1 VALKKQTKGDTK
13 MTKTATIKMEKAITK
28 IAVDRLEIETLERRG
43 SDSLDFHDV
52 SVWALKEM
60 LEKAYKA
67 GMEAAQK

>member
-1 VALKKQTKGDTK
+1 
-13 MTKTATIKMEKAITK
+13 MTKTAIVKMEKTVTK
-28 IAVDRLEIETLERRG
+28 IAVDRLEIETLERRN

>member
-1 VALKKQTKGDTK
+1 
-13 MTKTATIKMEKAITK
+13 MTKTATTKMEKAITK